1 MDFQSFLLPITK
13 NVKKHNKLIN
23 TLLISFIILNLLP
36 IDYLIKND
44 PLKDLQKTIR
54 ITFTK
59 PIPRILL
66 IFFIYVAFITDS
78 KMFILIIFITHQFII
93 HLNHL
98 KDNFNE
104 KKVTFVENETPP
116 TPPVIVNG
124 PPMDEELPP
133 MDEELP
139 PMDEELPPMDEEL
152 PPMDEE
158 LPPMDEELP
167 PVL

>member
-13 NVKKHNKLIN
+13 NVKKNNKLIN

-66 IFFIYVAFITDS
+66 ICFIYVAFITDS
-78 KMFILIIFITHQFII
+78 KMFILILFITHQFII

-133 MDEELP
+133 MDEEIP
-139 PMDEELPPMDEEL
+139 PMDELPPTDELPPMDEEL
-152 PPMDEE
+152 PPMN
-158 LPPMDEELP
+158 EELP